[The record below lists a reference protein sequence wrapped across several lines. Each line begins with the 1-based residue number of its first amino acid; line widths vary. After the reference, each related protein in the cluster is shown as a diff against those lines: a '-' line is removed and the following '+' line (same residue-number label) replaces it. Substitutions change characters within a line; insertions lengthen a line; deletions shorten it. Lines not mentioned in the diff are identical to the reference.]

1 MNLKRR
7 HYWTGVLFL
16 LPALVVFLLFFFYP
30 FLQSIYFSF
39 TRWNGSGKPV
49 FIGLE
54 NYTNLF
60 SDPHMTDGL
69 KNSLKMAVF
78 GIVVQNPLALLV
90 AILINRQFRTKAFI
104 RTAIYFPV
112 IISLVVASVVW
123 GQLLQYDGF
132 FNEILNRLG
141 FESWTEDWLGTL
153 KTSFPTIILLT
164 QWQAIGFCAIV
175 YLAGLKSIPQ
185 DMYEA
190 AELEGA
196 RGFTLFRNI
205 TLPMLMPTFT
215 IVLFL
220 TVVGALKLFDL
231 PYILTNGGPGT
242 SSYTLFLAVYN
253 AAFKENNYGYA
264 TAGGIFM
271 AIFIIAVTILQLSI
285 TRKREVEL

>member
-1 MNLKRR
+1 MNLNRR
-7 HYWTGVLFL
+7 QYWTGVLFL
-16 LPALVVFLLFFFYP
+16 LPALAVFLLFFYYP
-30 FLQSIYFSF
+30 FLESIYYSF
-39 TRWNGSGKPV
+39 TRWNGSGKPE
-49 FIGLE
+49 FIGLD
-54 NYTNLF
+54 NYVNLF
-60 SDPHMTDGL
+60 SDPHMIDGL

-90 AILINRQFRTKAFI
+90 AVLINKQFRTGAFI

-112 IISLVVASVVW
+112 IVSLVVASVVW
-123 GQLLQYDGF
+123 GQLLQFDGF
-132 FNEILNRLG
+132 FNEIWNRLG
-141 FESWTEDWLGTL
+141 LGSWTEDWLGTL
-153 KTSFPTIILLT
+153 KTSFPTIILLS
-164 QWQAIGFCAIV
+164 QWQAIGFCAII
-175 YLAGLKSIPQ
+175 YLAGLQSIPP

-205 TLPMLMPTFT
+205 TLPMLMPTVT

-253 AAFKENNYGYA
+253 AAFRENNFGYA
-264 TAGGIFM
+264 TAGGIFL
-271 AIFIIAVTILQLSI
+271 AVCIIAVSIVQLSI